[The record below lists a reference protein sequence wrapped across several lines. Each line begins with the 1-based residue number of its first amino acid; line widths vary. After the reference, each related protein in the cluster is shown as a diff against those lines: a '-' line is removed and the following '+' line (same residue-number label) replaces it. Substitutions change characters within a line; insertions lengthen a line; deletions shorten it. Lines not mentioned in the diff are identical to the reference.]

1 NTRVLAYNN
10 STSVLD
16 RYTFPTT
23 KGTTIVKGT
32 VEAKEVQMLVNKYIS
47 LYKQRIQS
55 MINSST
61 VQANSEIKRYVE
73 GMKRKFTA
81 DFGRNMKYT
90 KEVREELSR
99 HIERIKLQGDKADKK
114 LLSELQD
121 YVKRFKQSDYA
132 LEEEM
137 KKLGIDISGIKLK
150 K

>member
-1 NTRVLAYNN
+1 
-10 STSVLD
+10 
-16 RYTFPTT
+16 
-23 KGTTIVKGT
+23 
-32 VEAKEVQMLVNKYIS
+32 
-47 LYKQRIQS
+47 